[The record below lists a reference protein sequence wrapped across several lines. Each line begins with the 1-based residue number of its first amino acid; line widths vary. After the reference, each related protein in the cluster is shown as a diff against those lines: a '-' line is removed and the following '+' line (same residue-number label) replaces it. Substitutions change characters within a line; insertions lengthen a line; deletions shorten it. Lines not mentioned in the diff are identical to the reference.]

1 MSLLPRPPLSAAL
14 VVDLARIVGP
24 GGVSTLDGDR
34 FAYARDLW
42 PRDLFRIRA
51 GEVPSAPSCVVWPET
66 REEVA
71 KVLELAANAEIP
83 VVPFGAGSGV
93 AGGARPKQGGIALD
107 LKRMRAVRAF
117 DEKNLRAEIEAGV
130 IGERL
135 ERSLNDRGY
144 TLGHFPS
151 SILCSTLGGWLA
163 ARSAGQASTL
173 YGKIEDMC
181 FGLEVAMPGQIL
193 RSMLGPRPGRGPD
206 FNALVIGSEGTFC
219 AITAAELR
227 VRPLPEARVMR
238 GFRFRDVESG
248 LEGIRRM
255 LRAGLRPAVV
265 RLYDALD
272 TFLGRGHGEEDDEA
286 SEVRSLEAIATH
298 ARGFYDDL
306 VRRFQRKG
314 EGGGSS
320 RLGSLLVRQTVRAVL
335 GAPML
340 LNKAISALPDDCLLI
355 LGFEGQPALVGAEF
369 QAARAIAESVG
380 AEDLGPGPGDHWLKN
395 RYNVSFKASKAWAS
409 GAFTDTMEVAST
421 WDRLLPMY
429 KAVKTA
435 IGREAFVM
443 AHFSHA
449 YPEGCSIYFT
459 FAGAAGDP
467 SAPEAVIERYDRLWR
482 TAIAAVHETGGTL
495 SHHHGV
501 GELKAEGMARE
512 HGPGGMRLLAALK
525 AGFDPKDVM
534 NPGKLGFEAR
544 PRWVV
549 KPEAKDVPARGL
561 PKEIR
566 AAVGESNLSRAG
578 SRVIVRPPD
587 ESGFASVLRVA
598 SARGIAVT
606 SDQTGFRAPVGAVQL
621 DTSRLS
627 GIVRLSTHSLFVEAE
642 AGIRIDHLEALVAR
656 HGLTLGALHPR
667 AESRSLGAALARGL
681 LVRRGTAFGDLRD
694 LCFAVR
700 GLLASGAPIET
711 RPVPRSATGPELDR
725 ALIGGEGRWGIITR
739 ATLRLAVDPPHR
751 QSIAF
756 RLPSLTAA
764 LEAARLILRRGIKPV
779 AARVLGPGVVLLD
792 LAAHSPERLAAE
804 IAVATTTVESMGG
817 QRAEEATP
825 ARGGRFDAVVE
836 VAQLWTRAHETWTAL
851 ASASGGEVWA
861 DFLAPEGLTLV
872 ARVVDPASRHRTIE
886 AAQVAQGRVLAG
898 ARRLVESEGDD
909 KSADPSE
916 VSEGADDFAAFEG
929 IRSRVDALIDPT
941 GVFRERRSSSE

>member
-1 MSLLPRPPLSAAL
+1 M
-14 VVDLARIVGP
+14 DLARIVGP

-51 GEVPSAPSCVVWPET
+51 GEVSAAPSCVVWPET

-71 KVLELAANAEIP
+71 KVLELAAHHGIP
-83 VVPFGAGSGV
+83 VVPYGAGSGV
-93 AGGARPKQGGIALD
+93 AGGARPKEGGIVLD
-107 LKRMRAVRAF
+107 LKRMRAIRAF
-117 DEKNLRAEIEAGV
+117 DEKNLRAEVEVGV

-181 FGLEVAMPGQIL
+181 FGLEVAIPGQVL

-227 VRPLPEARVMR
+227 VRPLPEARTMR

-272 TFLGRGHGEEDDEA
+272 TFLGRGHGEEDEEA
-286 SEVRSLEAIATH
+286 SEVRSLEAISTH
-298 ARGFYDDL
+298 ARGFYDDVL
-306 VRRFQRKG
+306 KRFSGKS
-314 EGGGSS
+314 EGGRSAGGK
-320 RLGSLLVRQTVRAVL
+320 LAQALVRQTVRAVL
-335 GAPML
+335 GAPVL
-340 LNKAISALPDDCLLI
+340 LNRAIAALPDDCLLI

-380 AEDLGPGPGDHWLKN
+380 AEDLGPGPGEHWLKN
-395 RYNVSFKASKAWAS
+395 RYNVSFKSSKAWAS
-409 GAFTDTMEVAST
+409 GAFTDTMEVAAT

-429 KAVKTA
+429 KAVKAA

-449 YPEGCSIYFT
+449 YAEGCSIYFT

-467 SAPEAVIERYDRLWR
+467 AAPEAVIERYDRLWR
-482 TAIAAVHETGGTL
+482 SAIAAVHETGGTL

-534 NPGKLGFEAR
+534 NPGKLGFEPR
-544 PRWVV
+544 PRAPRAELR
-549 KPEAKDVPARGL
+549 PEHPRGL

-566 AAVGESNLSRAG
+566 AAVGESNLSFSG
-578 SRVIVRPPD
+578 SRVLVRPPD

-598 SARGIAVT
+598 SARGIPVV
-606 SDQTGFRAPVGAVQL
+606 SDQTGYRAPTGAVQL

-642 AGIRIDHLEALVAR
+642 AGIQIDHLEALVAR
-656 HGLTLGALHPR
+656 HGLTLGPLHPR
-667 AESRSLGAALARGL
+667 AESRTLGAALARGL
-681 LVRRGTAFGDLRD
+681 LIRRGTAFGDLRD

-725 ALIGGEGRWGIITR
+725 ALIGGEGRWGLITR
-739 ATLRLAVDPPHR
+739 ATLRLSVDPPVR
-751 QSIAF
+751 QSLSF
-756 RLPSLTAA
+756 GLPGVRSA
-764 LEAARLILRRGIKPV
+764 LEAARLILRRGVKPS
-779 AARVLGPGVVLLD
+779 AARVLAPGLLTVD
-792 LAAHSPERLAAE
+792 LASHTPEELAAE
-804 IAVATTTVESMGG
+804 IALCTTTVESLGG
-817 QRAEEATP
+817 GPAVLDAP
-825 ARGGRFDAVVE
+825 SARGGRFDAVVE
-836 VAQLWTRAHETWTAL
+836 VAQLWTRAAETFEAL
-851 ASASGGEVWA
+851 EQASSGEVWA

-872 ARVVDPASRHRTIE
+872 ARVIDADSRRRSIT
-886 AAQVAQGRVLAG
+886 AALAQNGRVLAG
-898 ARRLVESEGDD
+898 ARGAQSGEDRA
-909 KSADPSE
+909 ADPSE
-916 VSEGADDFAAFEG
+916 VAEDADDFSAFDP
-929 IRSRVDALIDPT
+929 IRGRVDALIDPT
-941 GVFRERRSSSE
+941 GVFRERRSSGP